1 MALYLGMDI
10 GGTKCAVVLGDETGA
25 VLDKRKFATAEKDGP
40 WGVLQAMAAAG
51 HELLA
56 GRTVSA
62 VGISCGGPLDSRT
75 GVVLSPPNLP
85 GWDAIPAADFFAK
98 EFGCPAFL
106 QNDANVC
113 ALAEWKF
120 GAAQGCENCVFLTF
134 GTGMGAGLVLNGRLY
149 DGTNGMAGEVGHM
162 KLSQTGPVGYGV
174 VGSFEGWCSGGGIA
188 RLAKLRLGVDT
199 TAKDLADAAR
209 AGDVG
214 AKRVWNEVGRRLGQ
228 GLALLADVLNPECIV
243 IGSVYA
249 RAHDLL
255 DASMYRALKKHAL
268 SHSLSV
274 LRVVPDAQGDS
285 IGDAAALA
293 VAVNGLAQQ

>member
-1 MALYLGMDI
+1 
-10 GGTKCAVVLGDETGA
+10 
-25 VLDKRKFATAEKDGP
+25 
-40 WGVLQAMAAAG
+40 
-51 HELLA
+51 
-56 GRTVSA
+56 
-62 VGISCGGPLDSRT
+62 
-75 GVVLSPPNLP
+75 
-85 GWDAIPAADFFAK
+85 
-98 EFGCPAFL
+98 
-106 QNDANVC
+106 
-113 ALAEWKF
+113 
-120 GAAQGCENCVFLTF
+120 
-134 GTGMGAGLVLNGRLY
+134 
-149 DGTNGMAGEVGHM
+149 M

-174 VGSFEGWCSGGGIA
+174 AGSFEGWCSGGGIA

-209 AGDVG
+209 AGDAG

-274 LRVVPDAQGDS
+274 MRVVPAQLGDA
-285 IGDAAALA
+285 IGDVAALA
-293 VAVNGLAQQ
+293 VAVNGVTQGCRGPAALSCGGSG

>member
-1 MALYLGMDI
+1 MTASDIIWGLDI
-10 GGTKCAVVLGDETGA
+10 GGTKCAAIAGTREGKILF
-25 VLDKRKFATAEKDGP
+25 R
-40 WGVLQAMAAAG
+40 QAMPTKG
-51 HELLA
+51 HPWQEMIDLLV
-56 GRTVSA
+56 GMIPEEYRHPTA
-62 VGISCGGPLDSRT
+62 VGVSCGGPLNSVT
-75 GVVLSPPNLP
+75 GMILSPPNLP
-85 GWDAIPAADFFAK
+85 GWDEIPAADFFAK

-106 QNDANVC
+106 QNDANAC

-134 GTGMGAGLVLNGRLY
+134 GTGMGAGLILNGRLY

-174 VGSFEGWCSGGGIA
+174 TGSFEGWCSGGGIA
-188 RLAKLRLGVDT
+188 RLAKLRLGIDT

-209 AGDVG
+209 AGDAG

-249 RAHDLL
+249 RAQDLL

-274 LRVVPDAQGDS
+274 LRVVPAALGDA